1 MTHTFFC
8 KLKLSTNCKA
18 FNKISQAIA
27 LLFKFGRFSL
37 KLSVFQHLITV
48 VNLGYMFFNITAVNL
63 RYMFFF

>member
-18 FNKISQAIA
+18 FNKISQVIA

-48 VNLGYMFFNITAVNL
+48 VNLGYMFFL
-63 RYMFFF
+63 